1 MADHPQKLGK
11 YEIRRELGRGAMGVV
26 FDAWDPSIERRVA
39 LKTVRRD
46 QLEGSEA
53 QEMLN
58 RFKREAQA
66 AGRLSHPNI
75 VSVYEY
81 GEDDGTAFIAM
92 EYVEGR
98 ELKDYFD
105 KNECFPLPQI
115 GRLMSELLDAL
126 GQAHANGI
134 VHRDIKPANI
144 FILKD
149 GRVKVGDFGI
159 ARIESSNLTQAGSVL
174 GTPAYMSPEQFMGQ
188 TIDGRSDLFSAGVI
202 LYQFLTGEKPFTG
215 QLTTIMHKVLREE
228 PIAPSELNV
237 QVPPAFDPVVRK
249 ALAKRPD
256 DRFQN
261 TREFSAALMA
271 AVSGASMDDAD
282 ATMLTTAGDQDST
295 MLSMPG
301 RVANPLPASTN
312 SGAAAP
318 ATPLAT
324 TPATASPPPV
334 AKRSP
339 ALAFAMVGGL
349 AVLGLGAGLYLINK
363 PAPEETASQAA
374 SVNAPAATPAAS
386 PVATARQ
393 NELVISA
400 VGYADPSDPR
410 YVSDPGLLKTELR
423 EDAKRQ
429 LVEKAVGLY
438 VQSGSMVQNYDL
450 LRSKLLSRS
459 GDFIDAVIKEDQ
471 PQTGKDGLMSVTTRA
486 SIRVREV
493 QKSLN
498 QMSRDERID
507 FIRNNG
513 DPKISVSI
521 ATKPEEGQ
529 AQRSPVAENLL
540 KERIQSFGFRTWSEE
555 ASQKGADFSVIGEAK
570 FKKLSATLAASGITI
585 EKTVLTSWTVKC
597 IDRQSG
603 EEIYFNTQI
612 PEKQSWASEDQA
624 LSDVG
629 KLIGEEFS
637 KNFFLQHFRFAG
649 QKVRLNLTGLPGKET
664 AQQLVHEI
672 TGLRSVLDVKA
683 TGGTALD
690 LELAGGISSIGD
702 LVAATIVQPI
712 NHKLGRS
719 CLSVDSVS
727 GSEVNVALDASCK
740 DAAVLGK
747 LDTLPAA
754 ALYEAPPARRSAVIK
769 NPETLKKLSI

>member
-1 MADHPQKLGK
+1 MAEHPKKLGK
-11 YEIRRELGRGAMGVV
+11 YEVRRELGRGAMGVV

-46 QLEGSEA
+46 QLEGRDG
-53 QEMLN
+53 QEMLD

-92 EYVEGR
+92 EYVDGR

-105 KNECFPLPQI
+105 RNECFPLPQI
-115 GRLMSELLDAL
+115 SRLMTELLDAL
-126 GQAHANGI
+126 GLAHANGI

-159 ARIESSNLTQAGSVL
+159 ARIESSELTQAGSVL

-215 QLTTIMHKVLREE
+215 QLTTIMHKVLKEE
-228 PIAPSELNV
+228 PIAPSELNL
-237 QVPPAFDPVVRK
+237 QLSPALDPVVRK

-256 DRFQN
+256 QRFQN
-261 TREFSAALMA
+261 AREFSAALQTA
-271 AVSGASMDDAD
+271 LAGAPANDSD
-282 ATMLTTAGDQDST
+282 ATIVSATDPEATCLAVPHLADQPPVT
-295 MLSMPG
+295 KPG
-301 RVANPLPASTN
+301 PVPAAPPPASPRP
-312 SGAAAP
+312 AAKRAP
-318 ATPLAT
+318 AMAF
-324 TPATASPPPV
+324 
-334 AKRSP
+334 
-339 ALAFAMVGGL
+339 ALAGGL
-349 AVLGLGAGLYLINK
+349 AVMGLGAGLYLINR
-363 PAPEETASQAA
+363 PAPEQRAAGQAA
-374 SVNAPAATPAAS
+374 AGSAPVAVPVAAPAP
-386 PVATARQ
+386 ARQ

-410 YVSDPGLLKTELR
+410 YANDAGLLKADLR
-423 EDAKRQ
+423 DDAKRQ

-438 VQSGSMVQNYDL
+438 VQAGSMSQNYDL

-459 GDFIDAVIKEDQ
+459 GDFIDAVISEDP
-471 PQTGKDGLMSVTTRA
+471 PQTGKDGLVSVTTRA

-521 ATKPEEGQ
+521 ATRPEEGP

-555 ASQKGADFSVIGEAK
+555 GPQKGADFSVIGEAR

-597 IDRQSG
+597 IDKQSG
-603 EEIYFNTQI
+603 EELYFNTQI
-612 PEKQSWASEDQA
+612 PEKQSWATEDQA
-624 LSDVG
+624 LADIG
-629 KLIGEEFS
+629 KLVGEEFS

-649 QKVRLNLTGLPGKET
+649 QKIRLNLTGLPGKET
-664 AQQLVHEI
+664 ARQLLHEI

-683 TGGTALD
+683 AGNSLD
-690 LELAGGISSIGD
+690 VELAGGIGAVGD

-719 CLSVDSVS
+719 CLSVDRVS
-727 GSEVNVALDASCK
+727 GTEVTVTLDASCK
-740 DAAVLGK
+740 DATVLGK

-769 NPETLKKLSI
+769 NPEMLRKLSI

>member
-53 QEMLN
+53 QEMLD

-81 GEDDGTAFIAM
+81 GEDEGTAFIAM

-105 KNECFPLPQI
+105 KNECFALPQI
-115 GRLMSELLDAL
+115 GRLMAELLDAL

-215 QLTTIMHKVLREE
+215 QLTTIMHKVLKED

-237 QVPPAFDPVVRK
+237 QVPAAFDPVVRK

-256 DRFQN
+256 ERFQN
-261 TREFSAALMA
+261 AREFSAALQA
-271 AVSGASMDDAD
+271 AIVGVPAVDPD
-282 ATMLTTAGDQDST
+282 ATMTSTGDPDAT
-295 MLSMPG
+295 MIG
-301 RVANPLPASTN
+301 DAKPALKPPAAPQKSATI
-312 SGAAAP
+312 SATPAAAAP
-318 ATPLAT
+318 AAAPT
-324 TPATASPPPV
+324 TPPPAG
-334 AKRSP
+334 AKRTP
-339 ALAFAMVGGL
+339 VLAFAIVGGL
-349 AVLGLGAGLYLINK
+349 AVVGLGAGLYLINK
-363 PAPEETASQAA
+363 PSTDQPAGNITTPI
-374 SVNAPAATPAAS
+374 PAAISAA

-410 YVSDPGLLKTELR
+410 YANDPGLLKTELR

-438 VQSGSMVQNYDL
+438 VQSGSMVQNYDI

-459 GDFIDAVIKEDQ
+459 GDFIDAVIKEEQ

-555 ASQKGADFSVIGEAK
+555 ATQKGADFAVTGEAK

-597 IDRQSG
+597 IDKQSG

-612 PEKQSWASEDQA
+612 PEKQSWATEDQA
-624 LSDVG
+624 LSDIG

-649 QKVRLNLTGLPGKET
+649 QKVRLNLAGLPGKET

-672 TGLRSVLDVKA
+672 TGLRSVLDVKES
-683 TGGTALD
+683 GSNALD
-690 LELAGGISSIGD
+690 LELAGGIGSVGD

-712 NHKLGRS
+712 NYKLGKT
-719 CLSVDSVS
+719 CLSVGSVS
-727 GSEVNVALDASCK
+727 GNEVTVALDASCK
-740 DAAVLGK
+740 DATVLGK

-754 ALYEAPPARRSAVIK
+754 ALYEAAPARRSAVIK